1 MKKTKLSLAVLAA
14 LTMQAPGHVLA
25 QATESQAS
33 EVKTAKKKGEAAQ
46 AEGMEEL
53 TVTGGM
59 RASEVEAIDMKRN
72 ANVVAEALAAED
84 IGALPDQ
91 SIAESLERLTGV
103 TGNQD
108 KGRSNTISVR
118 GMGGQ
123 YTLTTLNNREIV
135 GSFGS
140 RSVNLSLYPSGAISR
155 AQVYK
160 TATSD
165 MLEGGIGGSVNMETF
180 KPLESDRDV
189 RSFSVAGNSNELYQD
204 LTSGPKYGTN
214 IQGLFSQHITDDFAV
229 SIGASVKDDVRFI
242 EGAKAGNLLSGLGW
256 TTDFNGDDL
265 ATEISPPSAVL
276 TAKKFNDDQN
286 AVFAAAQWQV
296 NDDLLISADFL
307 HANYDYVMDMA
318 VMSFSGLSSGDALI
332 DPALADI
339 NEQNY
344 LMSGL
349 ASVTSIGKWDA
360 NVLNEDET
368 NAFGFN
374 FDYQLTDSIRA
385 ELDISRSTA
394 DRLYQYRSVSGK
406 FAENMYH
413 YLAWDMHGGEFGV
426 DYLGTDVTPPP
437 GPSVA
442 FDSATYTLDESQLTD
457 VLNDESLWRF
467 TGVNWSQNVTES
479 QLDAVKLDLT
489 FDVALGPLQEI
500 KTGFRR
506 SNMTKDFS
514 NDRETFG
521 AEVFEGIDF
530 AALNTSVSNKPYQKL
545 DVKGFDEFVYFN
557 AGQILSLYSDVL
569 PERTEDAEDLLES
582 GSIEEDTTAA
592 YVQANFYG
600 EWYDGFLGA
609 RYYKT
614 ELESTGYEAES
625 EFSVNQKGVISMT
638 PTGEVMPAL
647 ATNEYSG
654 VLPTLNV
661 NLRLIEDTVIR
672 VGAGKAM
679 IRPDSNEIYPYLQT
693 KKEGRISVDQLSEL
707 SDRPLGRT
715 GNPYLT
721 AIESTQG
728 DISFEWYPNR
738 QDYYALAVFYKDLDG
753 LYEQGAEYLPI
764 TTPEGVDVPEG
775 EQLYMPLSSQVMADG
790 GSVQGWEFSFRQSLG
805 RFSPYLRGFALNGNY
820 MDFDHG
826 AQQDYNPRYP
836 GQNPEDR
843 PTELYYSPVGWIN
856 STYNLAL
863 TYDHGKKFSARVN
876 LTQQDYM
883 AARDGQ
889 DYTLRWPSKNLSI
902 SANYKIL
909 DNVTV
914 FAQAANL
921 LDEVINKGNLKSDK
935 VGEPHPDYIWESTHR
950 GVSWYAGVR
959 ARF

>member
-14 LTMQAPGHVLA
+14 LTMQAPGYVLA
-25 QATESQAS
+25 QDAESQAS
-33 EVKTAKKKGEAAQ
+33 ELKTTKVKSEAAQ
-46 AEGMEEL
+46 AESMEEL

-59 RASEVEAIDMKRN
+59 RASEVEAINMKRN

-108 KGRSNTISVR
+108 NGRSNTISVR

-123 YTLTTLNNREIV
+123 YTLTTLNDREIV

-140 RSVNLSLYPSGAISR
+140 RSVNLSLYPSGAIRR

-165 MLEGGIGGSVNMETF
+165 MLEGGIGGTVNMETF

-204 LTSGPKYGTN
+204 LTFGPKYGTN
-214 IQGLFSQHITDDFAV
+214 IQGLFSQRITDDFAV
-229 SIGASVKDDVRFI
+229 SVGASVKDDVRHI
-242 EGAKAGNLLSGLGW
+242 EGVKAGNLLTGLGW
-256 TTDFNGDDL
+256 TTDWNGDGL
-265 ATEISPPSAVL
+265 ATEISPPAAVL
-276 TAKKFNDDQN
+276 TSKKFNDDQN

-296 NDDLLISADFL
+296 NEDLLISADFL
-307 HANYDYVMDMA
+307 SANYDYEMDMA
-318 VMSFSGLSSGDALI
+318 VMSFWGLSSGDPLG

-339 NEQNY
+339 NEKNY
-344 LMSGL
+344 VMSGL
-349 ASVTSIGKWDA
+349 ASVNSIGKWDA

-368 NAFGFN
+368 EAFGFN

-385 ELDISRSTA
+385 ELDLSRSTA
-394 DRLYQYRSVSGK
+394 DRLYQYRTVSGK
-406 FAENMYH
+406 FGEGMNH
-413 YLAWDMHGGEFGV
+413 FLAFDMHGGEFGL
-426 DYLGTDVTPPP
+426 DYLGSEDAAT
-437 GPSVA
+437 A
-442 FDSATYTLDESQLTD
+442 SAHNPDTYTLDESQLTN
-457 VLNDESLWRF
+457 VLNDDSLWNF
-467 TGVNWSQNVTES
+467 SGVNWSQNTTES

-514 NDRETFG
+514 NDPETFD
-521 AEVFEGIDF
+521 ASVFEGINF
-530 AALNTSVSNKPYQKL
+530 AGLNTSVSNNPYQKL
-545 DVKGFDEFVYFN
+545 DVNGFDEFAYFN
-557 AGQILSLYSDVL
+557 AGQILSLYGDVL
-569 PERTEDAEDLLES
+569 PERTEDAEGLLES
-582 GSIEEDTTAA
+582 GSIEEDTTAF

-614 ELESTGYEAES
+614 ELEATGYEADY
-625 EFSVNQKGVISMT
+625 EFNVNAKNGKISMK
-638 PTGEVMPAL
+638 PTGEVMPSL

-679 IRPDSNEIYPYLQT
+679 IRPDSNEINPYLVTNNKTEWDVQLN
-693 KKEGRISVDQLSEL
+693 QLSE
-707 SDRPLGRT
+707 RTLGRA

-728 DISFEWYPNR
+728 DVSFEWYPNR
-738 QDYYALAVFYKDLDG
+738 RDYYALAVFYKDLDG

-764 TTPEGVDVPEG
+764 ELDGVEG
-775 EQLYMPLSSQVMADG
+775 EQLYLPVTSEVMADG
-790 GSVQGWEFSFRQSLG
+790 GVVKGWEFSFRQSLG

-826 AQQDYNPRYP
+826 AQQDYNPRYS
-836 GQNPEDR
+836 GQAPEDR

-863 TYDHGKKFSARVN
+863 TYDHGQKFSTRVN

-883 AARDGQ
+883 ATRDGQ
-889 DYTLRWPSKNLSI
+889 DYTLRWPSKNLSV
-902 SANYKIL
+902 SANYKVL

-921 LDEVINKGNLKSDK
+921 LDEATTKGNLKSDK
-935 VGEPHPDYIWESTHR
+935 VGEAHPDYIWESTHR